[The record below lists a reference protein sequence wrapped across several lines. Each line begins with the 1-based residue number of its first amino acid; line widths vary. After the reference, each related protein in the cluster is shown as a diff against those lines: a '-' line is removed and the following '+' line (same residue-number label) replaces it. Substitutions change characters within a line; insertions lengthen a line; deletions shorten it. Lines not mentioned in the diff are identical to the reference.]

1 MRDKLKI
8 AIYSGVIPSSTFI
21 ERLINGLASKH
32 ACEIYLFGIVKNKSD
47 YHANVTIA
55 GFKNKKWYKII
66 HLIRYSILLYL
77 FRLKD
82 KKKLDAILKS
92 QDRNTLL
99 DKIKFYP
106 VLWHKPDVFHLQ
118 WAKGL
123 KDWIWVKEFGIKL
136 VLSLR
141 GTQINF
147 SPIVDSS
154 VKAAYKTYFP
164 KVDMFHAVSKAIT
177 LEAEKYTVKQ
187 EKIKV
192 IYSGLH
198 LEPLTNEIKKDD
210 SVFNILSVGR
220 PHSIKGYTYALDACK
235 LLKDNGVKFKYTIIG
250 AQGNIQLAYQIKDLG
265 LEAEVVLSK
274 QKPFDTVQKMMQSSN
289 VLVLPSLTEGIAN
302 VALEAM
308 SLQTLVL
315 TTDCGGMTEVIQDS
329 YNGFVVP
336 IRNSEKLAEKLIEI
350 NTMPQNEQLKIT
362 QNALKTVKEQHNEAQ
377 MLAKMFE
384 LYKNV

>member
-1 MRDKLKI
+1 MNNKLKI
-8 AIYSGVIPSSTFI
+8 AIYSGDIPSTIFI
-21 ERLINGLASKH
+21 ERLIKGISNTGNH
-32 ACEIYLFGIVKNKSD
+32 VYLFGFLKRNVSYNKYVSVIT
-47 YHANVTIA
+47 YRNTKFSKAM
-55 GFKNKKWYKII
+55 
-66 HLIRYSILLYL
+66 HLLKYSSLLYL
-77 FRLKD
+77 FKRKE
-82 KKKLDAILKS
+82 KRALDEILKQQS
-92 QDRNTLL
+92 QNALHH
-99 DKIKFYP
+99 KVKCYP

-164 KVDMFHAVSKAIT
+164 KVDMFHAVSKAIA

-198 LEPLTNEIKKDD
+198 LEPLTNAIKKDD

-274 QKPFDTVQKMMQSSN
+274 QKPFDTVQKLMQSSN

-350 NTMPQNEQLKIT
+350 NTMPKNEQLKIT
-362 QNALKTVKEQHNEAQ
+362 QNALKTVKEQHNESQ
-377 MLAKMFE
+377 MLTKMFE